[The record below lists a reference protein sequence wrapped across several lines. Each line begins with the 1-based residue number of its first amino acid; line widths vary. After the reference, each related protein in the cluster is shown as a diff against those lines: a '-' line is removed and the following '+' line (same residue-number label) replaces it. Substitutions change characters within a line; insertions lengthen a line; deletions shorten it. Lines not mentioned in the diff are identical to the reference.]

1 MSSIDKY
8 LVQALDNY
16 PYNLEDALTSLEYA
30 LSYNENNTQALCLYG
45 RFLAEQ
51 FKQYEEAKSYFQK
64 AIQNDLHALEV
75 YPYYIDTLLKN
86 EDFYEA
92 ERLIRFAL
100 TVKGIDKFEIKSRE
114 VLLYEMQ
121 GNYKQALALAKQ
133 LPLFVYDQEYKTVIE
148 ESIER
153 LKSKKELVAST
164 RKSKK

>member
-30 LSYNENNTQALCLYG
+30 LSYDENNTQALCLYG

-51 FKQYEEAKSYFQK
+51 FKQYEEAKNYFQK
-64 AIQNDLHALEV
+64 AIQNDLQAVGV

-86 EDFYEA
+86 EDFKEA
-92 ERLIRFAL
+92 ERLIRFAF
-100 TVKGIDKFEIKSRE
+100 TVKGIDKFEIINKE

-121 GNYKQALALAKQ
+121 ERYKEALKVAKQ
-133 LPLFVYDQEYKTVIE
+133 LPLYNYDVENKTFIE
-148 ESIER
+148 DTIER
-153 LKSKKELVAST
+153 IKSKKALVSSI
-164 RKSKK
+164 RKTKK

>member
-64 AIQNDLHALEV
+64 AIQNDLHAVDV
-75 YPYYIDTLLKN
+75 YPYYIDALLKN
-86 EDFYEA
+86 EDFKEA
-92 ERLIRFAL
+92 TQLIAFAL
-100 TVKGIDKFEIKSRE
+100 TVKGIDKFEIRFRE
-114 VLLYEMQ
+114 VLLHEMQ
-121 GNYKQALALAKQ
+121 SDYKKALQLAKQ
-133 LPLFVYDQEYKTVIE
+133 LPLYSYDVEHKTIIDE
-148 ESIER
+148 TIER
-153 LKSKKELVAST
+153 IKNKRSILSEAKKT
-164 RKSKK
+164 KK